1 MKAKL
6 TTFLIAIL
14 LAPIILFAQKDVTTF
29 LGIPVDGYKA
39 EMKKQLISKGFTP
52 KVIDGTDVFQG
63 EFNGTDVNVYIVTNN
78 NKVYRI
84 MVCDANTLDEANIK
98 IRFNR
103 LVSQFERNKRYSGN
117 ENQEIPENEDIS
129 YEMTVHN
136 KIYEAIFY
144 QVPDTTKTDYKSII
158 SDIQADLLS
167 SYSENQLTN
176 PTEEIKQ
183 KIETAVMLRIL
194 DYATKKTVWF
204 KIVELYGKYYIAMFY
219 DNEYNHAD
227 GEDL

>member
-6 TTFLIAIL
+6 STFLIAIL
-14 LAPIILFAQKDVTTF
+14 LAPIMLFAQKDVTTF

-39 EMKKQLISKGFTP
+39 EMKKKLISKGFTP
-52 KVIDGTDVFQG
+52 KVIDGTDVFEG

-103 LVSQFERNKRYSGN
+103 LVSQFERNKRYTGT
-117 ENQEIPENEDIS
+117 ENQAIPENEDIS
-129 YEMTVHN
+129 YEMIAHN

-158 SDIQADLLS
+158 SDIQSDLLS

-176 PTEEIKQ
+176 PTEDIKQ
-183 KIETAVMLRIL
+183 VI
-194 DYATKKTVWF
+194 
-204 KIVELYGKYYIAMFY
+204 
-219 DNEYNHAD
+219 
-227 GEDL
+227 DL